1 VLVFLPGWG
10 SPRED
15 YSSLCADLASRGYVV
30 VALSHPYESAVSVL
44 ADGRVVGPA
53 AGATIL
59 GANMADMTPI
69 RAADSRFV
77 LDQLG
82 RLAQV
87 EPGSPLV
94 GHLDVQHT
102 GIVGHS
108 MGGAAA
114 AQVVAEDPRFL
125 VGVNLDGT
133 LPEALARGW
142 HLGAPFLWLQSDGQ
156 QQASYLQVRDRLLA
170 GVPGSELLVVGGT
183 SHTSFTDLST
193 YWSPLGRALT
203 GDDGSQALV
212 AATTGD
218 LIAAFVGGPLAGPGD
233 PMAQVLARHPT
244 VRREQSK
251 AAERTGGG

>member
-1 VLVFLPGWG
+1 
-10 SPRED
+10 
-15 YSSLCADLASRGYVV
+15 
-30 VALSHPYESAVSVL
+30 
-44 ADGRVVGPA
+44 
-53 AGATIL
+53 
-59 GANMADMTPI
+59 MTPI

-94 GHLDVQHT
+94 GHVDVRHT

-133 LPEALARGW
+133 LPTVLAAGW
-142 HLGAPFLWLQSDGQ
+142 HLAAPFLWLQSDGQ
-156 QQASYLQVRDRLLA
+156 HQASYVQGRDRLLA

-183 SHTSFTDLST
+183 SHTSFTDLSV
-193 YWSPLGRALT
+193 YMSPLGRGLT

-218 LIAAFVGGPLAGPGD
+218 LIAAFVGAPLAGPGD
-233 PMAQVLARHPT
+233 PMAQVLARLPT
-244 VRREQSK
+244 VRREQGN
-251 AAERTGGG
+251 AAGRAGGD